1 MLRTMTLF
9 TVLTVVLLAIGWLI
23 AGIWGMGIALVIAVL
38 INFIS
43 YWYSD
48 RIVLKMYGAEPS
60 DDKELNEMVKELAVE
75 AKIPK
80 PGVYMVPLEVPNA
93 FATGRNPRKSV
104 VVVTQGLMDLN
115 KEELRGVVAHEIG
128 HIKNRD
134 ILVGTIA
141 ATMAG
146 AISYIAQIGYW
157 SLFMG
162 GQRRGEGNIIGL
174 ILILIF
180 APLAALLVRF
190 AIARTME
197 FKADWTGAML
207 TKNPEGLA
215 SALKKIS
222 EIAKEKP
229 IGGTAATSHMWIV
242 NPLHRDWFTS
252 LFSTHPPV
260 EVRIRRLEDMEV

>member
-1 MLRTMTLF
+1 MLRTITLLG
-9 TVLTVVLLAIGWLI
+9 TLTVVLLAIGWFV
-23 AGIWGMGIALVIAVL
+23 AGIWGMGIALVFACL
-38 INFIS
+38 INFVS

-48 RIVLKMYGAEPS
+48 RIVLKMYGAVPS
-60 DDKELNEMVKELAVE
+60 DNKELNRIVKHLAE
-75 AKIPK
+75 KAKIPRPK
-80 PGVYMVPLEVPNA
+80 VYILPLEVPNA
-93 FATGRNPRKSV
+93 FATGRDPKNSAV
-104 VVVTQGLMDLN
+104 AVSQGLLDLD
-115 KEELRGVVAHEIG
+115 KEELEGVLAHEIS

-134 ILVGTIA
+134 ILVSVLA
-141 ATMAG
+141 ATLAG

-174 ILILIF
+174 ILILVF
-180 APLAALLVRF
+180 APLAALLIRF
-190 AIARTME
+190 AISRSRE
-197 FKADWTGAML
+197 FKADWSGAVL
-207 TKNPEGLA
+207 TKNPQALS

-222 EIAKEKP
+222 EMAKQKP

-260 EVRIRRLEDMEV
+260 EVRIRRLEDMEA